1 MDGFQSVVSISL
13 PSFQERAR
21 TRFVSNLSKLFR
33 NTHTHNQELVILG
46 EGDYSYL

>member
-1 MDGFQSVVSISL
+1 MDGFQSVVSIFL

-33 NTHTHNQELVILG
+33 NTHTQPRVSDFG
-46 EGDYSYL
+46 GG

>member
-21 TRFVSNLSKLFR
+21 TRFVSNLSNLFR
-33 NTHTHNQELVILG
+33 NTHTHTQPRVSDFG
-46 EGDYSYL
+46 GG